1 MQTVASIDQVRSGD
15 AVYHEGPSP
24 VRDRGP
30 VRSAVGPGGNADHRP
45 CLLVRHKINAAWPLR
60 ETQKYHR
67 ASGVSLTD
75 QEVNVN
81 ERTQK
86 GPRTTYTVAGIKKR
100 SAEPLIALLQERL
113 NALNDLVLTLKHV
126 HWNVVGPN
134 FISVHT
140 MLDRQADAVRVMVD
154 EAVERIATLCG
165 SSCGTPGSLV
175 AQHSWDD
182 YSISRPIR
190 VK

>member
-1 MQTVASIDQVRSGD
+1 V
-15 AVYHEGPSP
+15 
-24 VRDRGP
+24 
-30 VRSAVGPGGNADHRP
+30 
-45 CLLVRHKINAAWPLR
+45 
-60 ETQKYHR
+60 
-67 ASGVSLTD
+67 
-75 QEVNVN
+75 
-81 ERTQK
+81 
-86 GPRTTYTVAGIKKR
+86 TYTVAGIKKH
-100 SAEPLIALLQERL
+100 SAETLIALLQERL

-140 MLDRQADAVRVMVD
+140 MLDRQVDAVRVMVD

-175 AQHSWDD
+175 AQRSWDD